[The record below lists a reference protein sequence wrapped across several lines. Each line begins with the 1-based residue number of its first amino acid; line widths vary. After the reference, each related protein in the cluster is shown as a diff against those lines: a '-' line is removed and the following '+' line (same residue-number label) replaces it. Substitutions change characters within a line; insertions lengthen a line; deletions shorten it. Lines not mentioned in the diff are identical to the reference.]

1 MSNFGGIKLKTFIKK
16 IRRSCYL
23 DNKEFFDSNKKKI
36 NLSVED
42 YDLSDTRL
50 YKALN
55 TETDKKVRHLTILCM
70 IGREFSY
77 LHGSERCGFK
87 AVEYLNYFYETR
99 ESMKLTKDDDIKFL
113 MQNRLDLL
121 SYIDRLIRIKAIS
134 LD

>member
-1 MSNFGGIKLKTFIKK
+1 MKTFIKK
-16 IRRSCYL
+16 IRRACYL
-23 DNKEFFDSNKKKI
+23 DNKDFFDSNKKKI
-36 NLSVED
+36 NLNVED
-42 YDLSDTRL
+42 YDLSNTRL

-55 TETDKKVRHLTILCM
+55 AETDKKVRHLTILCM

-77 LHGSERCGFK
+77 LHGSERCGFSPK
-87 AVEYLNYFYETR
+87 EYLDYFYERREEMGLTR
-99 ESMKLTKDDDIKFL
+99 EADMRFL